1 MPKPK
6 SAKSQCEKI
15 LKDLKAGKVITSLTG
30 FKKYNAVRLTARLW
44 ELRHGKF
51 DGNEY
56 PIKAVRVD
64 KNHTHYYKYS
74 MEAA

>member
-30 FKKYNAVRLTARLW
+30 FKKYNAVRVTARIH
-44 ELRHGKF
+44 ELEHGTF
-51 DGNEY
+51 DGTKY
-56 PIKAVRVD
+56 AIKRERVN
-64 KNHTHYYKYS
+64 KENTHYIKYS